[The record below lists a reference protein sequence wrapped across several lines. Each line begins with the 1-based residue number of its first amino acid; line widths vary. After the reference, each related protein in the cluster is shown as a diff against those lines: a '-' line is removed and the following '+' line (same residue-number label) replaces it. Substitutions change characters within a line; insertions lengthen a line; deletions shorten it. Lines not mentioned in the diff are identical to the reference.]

1 MFIQYNIVMEGEKMR
16 WYEKVGYKIKFI
28 GSEWIIECPEWWVGG
43 FKTKDEA
50 IEYIEYLW

>member
-1 MFIQYNIVMEGEKMR
+1 MR